1 MALKMTGRQLAEF
14 LARTDVRPEVK
25 EQIRE
30 SVAAESKEEVG
41 GLFDGL
47 QPWAALPMRLALWP
61 ALTFLK
67 LAAWVGR
74 LCMKRGGSR
83 C

>member
-25 EQIRE
+25 EQIRK
-30 SVAAESKEEVG
+30 SAEEAEEKVG